1 MIIMKKIYYL
11 ILLIT
16 GLLLGTTSC
25 DMFKID
31 NFDGPDAQVFGA
43 IRDSVGGGLVET
55 DLQTGSLIG
64 TYELGKYVDQN
75 PELRNWY
82 IMESGEYR
90 NNLVFSNTYRIEFI
104 SCNFFP
110 YNIPQLVINPGPNQH
125 DFLVVPYIRIK
136 NLSITHDVPGNR
148 IVATFNIEGG
158 KPTVKVASMALYS
171 FTDMHVGE
179 YIKKTI
185 SNGTGQPTRTF
196 SPAATIDPATVY
208 TLSIDLAANASV
220 FSIHRNYY
228 FRVGVKASQSG
239 VGTIRSNY
247 APYVVIAL

>member
-1 MIIMKKIYYL
+1 MKKIYYF

-16 GLLLGTTSC
+16 GLLFGTTSC
-25 DMFKID
+25 DLFKID
-31 NFDGPDAQVFGA
+31 NFDGPDAQVYGG
-43 IRDSVGGGLVET
+43 IKDSQGGGLVET

-64 TYELGKYVDQN
+64 AYELGGYEE
-75 PELRNWY
+75 PERRDWY

-90 NNLVFSNTYRIEFI
+90 NNLVFSNTYKFEFS
-104 SCNFFP
+104 SCNFYPFTIDEMTIKP
-110 YNIPQLVINPGPNQH
+110 GANEIDFQVI
-125 DFLVVPYIRIK
+125 PYIRIK
-136 NLSITHDVPGNR
+136 NLSITHDTGNNK

-158 KPTVKVASMALYS
+158 KSTVKVASLALYV

-179 YIKKTI
+179 YITKTI
-185 SNGTGQPTRTF
+185 SNGTGQPKRSF
-196 SPAATIDPATVY
+196 SPAATIDPSTSY

-228 FRVGVKASQSG
+228 FRVGAKASESG

>member
-1 MIIMKKIYYL
+1 MKKIYYL
-11 ILLIT
+11 ILLFT
-16 GLLLGTTSC
+16 GLIFGTTSC
-25 DMFKID
+25 ELFKID
-31 NFDGPDAQVFGA
+31 NFDGPDAQVYGE
-43 IRDSVGGGLVET
+43 IRDSQGGVLVET
-55 DLQTGSLIG
+55 DLQNGSVIG
-64 TYELGKYVDQN
+64 TYELGEYASN

-90 NNLVFSNTYRIEFI
+90 NNLVFSNTYKFEFT

-110 YNIPQLVINPGPNQH
+110 FTIDEMVIKPGENEINF
-125 DFLVVPYIRIK
+125 DVVPYIRIK
-136 NLSITHDVPGNR
+136 NLSITHDTGNNK

-158 KPTVKVASMALYS
+158 ESTVKIASMALYV

-179 YIKKTI
+179 YIKKTV
-185 SNGTGQPTRTF
+185 SPGTGQPTMAF
-196 SPAATIDPATVY
+196 SPAATIDPATTY
-208 TLSIDLAANASV
+208 TLSIDLAANESV

-228 FRVGVKASQSG
+228 FRVGAKASQAG